1 MRKLLHIGRLRT
13 AQIQLMPLDRTE
25 QPSLDGPVT
34 PVTPKGKQHV
44 AHLEIHTHPRLIN
57 DLEARQG

>member
-1 MRKLLHIGRLRT
+1 
-13 AQIQLMPLDRTE
+13 MPLDRTE